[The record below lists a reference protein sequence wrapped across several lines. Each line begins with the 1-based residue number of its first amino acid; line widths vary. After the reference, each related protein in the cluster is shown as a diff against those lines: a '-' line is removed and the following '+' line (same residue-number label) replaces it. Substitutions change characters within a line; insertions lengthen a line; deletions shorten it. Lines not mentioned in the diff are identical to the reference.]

1 MSLDTDI
8 LEFIKEGKMNN
19 MRHVFFIN
27 NPVTSIISKLIIEK
41 YLIDTENILIISIR
55 NSDTSLLNYT
65 TYKLNKG
72 SYDPY
77 LEKFFWYSPSNKK
90 ISNFIGCDNF
100 ILYASW
106 AYREVVNTL
115 NNKFCKGHFY
125 IEEGQHSYMDIKPY
139 NPKKITLLDKLK
151 INWKNRFS
159 KTDSKGYYFRDD
171 AFGFFALSSDAY
183 PGVKKQQKI
192 ILDNLIELKK
202 TYEPK
207 LQGIKHIGITCA
219 SRRLKQNEW
228 KTMIKKLM
236 NKMINGGIIKLHPSF
251 LSSNSRN
258 RMIKIFNEINNP
270 KFVLSDDNVIIEL
283 EMLYEKKILYGHQT
297 SLSKYAEI
305 LNSKFIRLKLYNEN

>member
-8 LEFIKEGKMNN
+8 REFIKEGNMNN

-41 YLIDTENILIISIR
+41 YLINTENILIISIR

-115 NNKFCKGHFY
+115 NNKFPH
-125 IEEGQHSYMDIKPY
+125 
-139 NPKKITLLDKLK
+139 
-151 INWKNRFS
+151 
-159 KTDSKGYYFRDD
+159 
-171 AFGFFALSSDAY
+171 
-183 PGVKKQQKI
+183 
-192 ILDNLIELKK
+192 IL
-202 TYEPK
+202 T
-207 LQGIKHIGITCA
+207 
-219 SRRLKQNEW
+219 
-228 KTMIKKLM
+228 
-236 NKMINGGIIKLHPSF
+236 
-251 LSSNSRN
+251 
-258 RMIKIFNEINNP
+258 
-270 KFVLSDDNVIIEL
+270 
-283 EMLYEKKILYGHQT
+283 
-297 SLSKYAEI
+297 
-305 LNSKFIRLKLYNEN
+305 